1 MTASD
6 RALFLTEMKAGVG
19 LTAAPATLAAFELWL
34 GGAEKPAMRRALATY
49 RYRNPVTGVET
60 FSSTCGVGIRDAM
73 RRAGFTARWLQPD
86 YVPSTVMSDLKAE
99 GQRAHAVTLATP
111 SSLPAPGDVVGLA
124 WANPAAAHVLVVETD
139 PQVAEDG
146 TVTFD
151 AVEAGQQTPAQ
162 LQACARKRHTWRWD
176 ARAKRY
182 YDRSV
187 ALEPATLLQG
197 GEREVSWWIDMSK
210 LPAGGPRS
218 PFDASPPPLS
228 GDDELRPMSF
238 QIRPGTAPVLR
249 RGATGE
255 AVRTWQKVI
264 GATADGIFGP
274 GTESRTRVW
283 QAAHG
288 LTADGVVGPASWRVA
303 GVEAQASPTPA
314 SATPIEG
321 IDVSSIQGVID
332 WERVAA
338 AGIRF
343 AYVRTVI
350 GLDTRDAMRAVN
362 AARARKAG
370 IELGLYGVCYPRH
383 GRAQDAAQQ
392 AAQLAADHKASGA
405 TLRPM
410 IDFESLADVPDATP
424 QEWLAALDEY
434 CDGLEAAGLSPI
446 LYTYPSFWRSMSGWT
461 FDARWAAYPL
471 WLAHYTKAGQPDVPP
486 PWTRALVW
494 QYAASAP
501 GFEGRVDGV
510 PGLVDRNRLFGSL
523 DDLRAR

>member
-6 RALFLTEMKAGVG
+6 RALFLLEMQAGVG
-19 LTAAPATLAAFELWL
+19 LTAELATLEDFENSI
-34 GGAEKPAMRRALATY
+34 GGAEKPEMRRAMATY
-49 RYRNPVTGVET
+49 RVVMPDGTVR
-60 FSSTCGVGIRDAM
+60 FSSTCGLKIREAM
-73 RRAGFTARWLQPD
+73 RRAGFKARWLQPD
-86 YVPSTVMSDLKAE
+86 YIPASVMSDIKTE
-99 GQRAHAVTLATP
+99 GQRAHAVNLATP
-111 SSLPAPGDVVGLA
+111 SSLPSPGDVVGLG
-124 WANPAAAHVLVVETD
+124 WSLPTAHVLVVETD
-139 PQVAEDG
+139 PTVAEDG
-146 TVTFD
+146 SVTFD

-187 ALEPATLLQG
+187 ALEPANLLQG
-197 GEREVSWWIDMSK
+197 GEREVSWWIDVSK
-210 LPAGGPRS
+210 LPAGGLLS
-218 PFDASPPPLS
+218 PFARSAAPVPSLAPRGS
-228 GDDELRPMSF
+228 GESA
-238 QIRPGTAPVLR
+238 TAPSAAPTVLR
-249 RGATGE
+249 RGARGE

-370 IELGLYGVCYPRH
+370 VELGMYGVCYPRH
-383 GRAQDAAQQ
+383 GRAQDAEKQG
-392 AAQLAADHKASGA
+392 AQLAADHKASGA

-410 IDFESLADVPDATP
+410 IDFESLADVPDATDI
-424 QEWLAALDEY
+424 EWSNALTGY
-434 CDGLEAAGLSPI
+434 IAGLGAAGLAPI
-446 LYTYPSFWRSMSGWT
+446 IYTYPSFWRGLGDVFAAS
-461 FDARWAAYPL
+461 RWAHYPL
-471 WLAHYTKAGQPDVPP
+471 WIAHYTKAARPDVPP

-510 PGLVDRNRLFGSL
+510 DGLVDRNRLFGSL
-523 DDLRAR
+523 DDLRVR